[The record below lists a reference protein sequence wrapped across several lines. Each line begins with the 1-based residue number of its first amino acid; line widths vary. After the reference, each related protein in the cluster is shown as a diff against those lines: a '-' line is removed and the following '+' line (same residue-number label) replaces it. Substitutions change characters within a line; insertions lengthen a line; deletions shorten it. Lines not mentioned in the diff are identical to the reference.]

1 MDRYASTITNKRIW
15 EFYNSNPHINL
26 EAMNLIFLDLIEKIN
41 SDMTSTLT
49 NTINSEIL
57 SSVKE
62 IKHGVSSIANTLIV
76 KFHEINKECVDSIKL
91 IVSSS
96 SFENTDRIFAALDR
110 NADAFMN
117 RLNIEFPKS
126 SNELNVQLNDKFQTL
141 QKTIIDDIKAELSTT
156 ENKENGLKEY
166 ISGMDSKIQQLQQPI
181 YSFISANQEHINAN
195 LNSLRDANSV
205 AQLTQNKVIEE
216 LSDFLNKYKTNS
228 NYKGKSS
235 ENMLEGV
242 LCKMFPSDEIV
253 NTSSTM
259 KLAGDFM
266 LKREGKLPIL
276 IENKNYDLNVQKEGV
291 EKFLRDIRAQ
301 KCNGI
306 FMSQHSGIQYKPN
319 YFIEIED
326 GCVLIYLHNVNYSED
341 TIRTAVSIIDNLS
354 SKLEELGVDD
364 EDGYMIQ
371 KSMLDRINI
380 EFQVFVS
387 KKETMLFNL
396 KEFNKTF
403 TAQIDDLNM
412 PDLSSY
418 LNSKYASMQNQKWVC
433 DVCSEA
439 FTKKA
444 SLSSH
449 RKKHKSAKN
458 TTPTNFEKCEI
469 VVPEVNSKK
478 K

>member
-1 MDRYASTITNKRIW
+1 METYTTTITNKRIW
-15 EFYNSNPHINL
+15 DFYNSNPHINV
-26 EAMNLIFLDLIEKIN
+26 EAINLVLLDLIEKIN

-62 IKHGVSSIANTLIV
+62 IKHGVSSITNALIV
-76 KFHEINKECVDSIKL
+76 KFHEINKECIDSIKL

-96 SFENTDRIFAALDR
+96 SFENTDRIFAALDK
-110 NADAFMN
+110 NTDAFMN

-126 SNELNVQLNDKFQTL
+126 SNELNVQLNDRFQTL
-141 QKTIIDDIKAELSTT
+141 QKTIIDDIKSELSTSV
-156 ENKENGLKEY
+156 NKEDGLKEY
-166 ISGMDSKIQQLQQPI
+166 ISGIDGKIQQLQQPI
-181 YSFISANQEHINAN
+181 YSFITANQEQITAN
-195 LNSLRDANSV
+195 LISIRDANSV
-205 AQLTQNKVIEE
+205 TQLTQNRVIEE
-216 LSDFLNKYKTNS
+216 LGDFLNKYRNNS

-235 ENMLEGV
+235 EHMLEGV
-242 LCKMFPSDEIV
+242 LCKLFPSDEII
-253 NTSSTM
+253 NSSSTM
-259 KLAGDFM
+259 KLAGDFI
-266 LKREGKLPIL
+266 LKREGRLPIL
-276 IENKNYDLNVQKEGV
+276 IENKNYDMNVQKEGV

-326 GCVLIYLHNVNYSED
+326 GCVLLDLHNVNYSED
-341 TIRTAVSIIDNLS
+341 TIKTAVSIIDNLYAR
-354 SKLEELGVDD
+354 LEDLSVDVG
-364 EDGYMIQ
+364 DGYTIQ
-371 KSMLDRINI
+371 KDMLDKINV

-396 KEFNKTF
+396 KEFNKTMI
-403 TAQIDDLNM
+403 TQIDELNL
-412 PDLSSY
+412 PDLSAY
-418 LNSKYASMQNQKWVC
+418 LNCKYASLQNQKWVC
-433 DVCSEA
+433 DVCNDA

-449 RKKHKSAKN
+449 RKKHKTAKN
-458 TTPTNFEKCEI
+458 TTPTNFEQCELVI
-469 VVPEVNSKK
+469 SEINIKK

>member
-1 MDRYASTITNKRIW
+1 MYSTVINNKRIW
-15 EFYNSNPHINL
+15 EFYNSNPHINI
-26 EAMNLIFLDLIEKIN
+26 EAINLILLDLIEKIN
-41 SDMTSTLT
+41 SDMTSTIT

-62 IKHGVSSIANTLIV
+62 IKHDVSSITNALIV
-76 KFHEINKECVDSIKL
+76 KFHEINKECIESVKL
-91 IVSSS
+91 IVSSAS
-96 SFENTDRIFAALDR
+96 SENTDRIFSALDR
-110 NADAFMN
+110 NTDTFIN

-126 SNELNVQLNDKFQTL
+126 SHELNIQLKDKFQTL
-141 QKTIIDDIKAELSTT
+141 QKTIIDDIKSELSTT
-156 ENKENGLKEY
+156 VNKENGLKEY

-181 YSFISANQEHINAN
+181 YSFISANQEQINAN

-205 AQLTQNKVIEE
+205 AQLTQNRVIEE
-216 LSDFLNKYKTNS
+216 LSDFLNKYRTNS

-235 ENMLEGV
+235 ENVLEGV
-242 LCKMFPSDEIV
+242 LCKMFPSDEVI

-341 TIRTAVSIIDNLS
+341 IIRTAVSIIDNLS
-354 SKLEELGVDD
+354 ARLEELGVDD
-364 EDGYMIQ
+364 EDGYVIQ
-371 KSMLDRINI
+371 KSVLDRINV

-396 KEFNKTF
+396 KEFNKSF

-418 LNSKYASMQNQKWVC
+418 LNSKYASLQNQKWVC

-449 RKKHKSAKN
+449 KKKHKTAKN
-458 TTPTNFEKCEI
+458 TTPTNFEQCEI
-469 VVPEVNSKK
+469 VISEIAVKK

>member
-1 MDRYASTITNKRIW
+1 MYSTVINNKRIW
-15 EFYNSNPHINL
+15 EFYNSNPHINV
-26 EAMNLIFLDLIEKIN
+26 EAINLILLDLIEKIN
-41 SDMTSTLT
+41 SDMTSTIT

-62 IKHGVSSIANTLIV
+62 IKHDVSSITNALIV
-76 KFHEINKECVDSIKL
+76 KFHEINKECIESVKL
-91 IVSSS
+91 IVSSAS
-96 SFENTDRIFAALDR
+96 SENTDRIFSALDR
-110 NADAFMN
+110 NTDTFIN

-126 SNELNVQLNDKFQTL
+126 SHELNIQLKDKFQTL
-141 QKTIIDDIKAELSTT
+141 QKTIIDDIKSELSTT
-156 ENKENGLKEY
+156 VNKENGLKEY

-181 YSFISANQEHINAN
+181 YSFISANQEQINAN

-205 AQLTQNKVIEE
+205 AQLTQNRVIEE
-216 LSDFLNKYKTNS
+216 LSDFLNKYRTNS

-235 ENMLEGV
+235 ENVLEGV
-242 LCKMFPSDEIV
+242 LCKMFPSDEVI

-276 IENKNYDLNVQKEGV
+276 IENKNYDLNIQKEGV

-354 SKLEELGVDD
+354 ARLEELGVDD
-364 EDGYMIQ
+364 EDGYIIQ
-371 KSMLDRINI
+371 KSVLDRINV

-396 KEFNKTF
+396 KEFNKSF

-418 LNSKYASMQNQKWVC
+418 LNSKYASLQNQKWVC

-449 RKKHKSAKN
+449 KKKHKTAKN
-458 TTPTNFEKCEI
+458 TTPTNFEQCEI
-469 VVPEVNSKK
+469 VINEIAVKK

>member
-1 MDRYASTITNKRIW
+1 METYTTTITNKRIW
-15 EFYNSNPHINL
+15 DFYNSNPHINV
-26 EAMNLIFLDLIEKIN
+26 EAINLVLLDLIEKIN

-62 IKHGVSSIANTLIV
+62 IKHGVSSITNALIV
-76 KFHEINKECVDSIKL
+76 KFHEINKECIDSIKL

-96 SFENTDRIFAALDR
+96 SFENTDRIFVALDK
-110 NADAFMN
+110 NTDAFMN

-126 SNELNVQLNDKFQTL
+126 SNELNVQLNDRFQTL
-141 QKTIIDDIKAELSTT
+141 QKTIIDDIKSELSTSV
-156 ENKENGLKEY
+156 NKEDGLKEY
-166 ISGMDSKIQQLQQPI
+166 ISGIDGKIQQLQQPI
-181 YSFISANQEHINAN
+181 YSFITANQEQITAN
-195 LNSLRDANSV
+195 LISIRDANSV
-205 AQLTQNKVIEE
+205 AQLTQNRVIEE
-216 LSDFLNKYKTNS
+216 LGDFLNKYRNNS

-235 ENMLEGV
+235 EHMLEGV
-242 LCKMFPSDEIV
+242 LCKLFPSDEII
-253 NTSSTM
+253 NSSSTM
-259 KLAGDFM
+259 KLAGDFI
-266 LKREGKLPIL
+266 LKREGKIPIL
-276 IENKNYDLNVQKEGV
+276 IENKNYDMNVQKEGV

-341 TIRTAVSIIDNLS
+341 TIKTAVSIIDNLYAR
-354 SKLEELGVDD
+354 LEDLSVDVG
-364 EDGYMIQ
+364 DGYTIQ
-371 KSMLDRINI
+371 KDMLDKINV

-396 KEFNKTF
+396 KEFNKTMI
-403 TAQIDDLNM
+403 TQIDDLNL
-412 PDLSSY
+412 PDLSAY
-418 LNSKYASMQNQKWVC
+418 LNCKYASLQNQKWVC
-433 DVCSEA
+433 DVCSDA

-449 RKKHKSAKN
+449 RKKHKTAKN
-458 TTPTNFEKCEI
+458 TTPTNFEQCELVI
-469 VVPEVNSKK
+469 SEINLKK

>member
-1 MDRYASTITNKRIW
+1 MYSTVINNKRIW
-15 EFYNSNPHINL
+15 EFYNSNPHINV
-26 EAMNLIFLDLIEKIN
+26 EAINLILLDLIEKIN
-41 SDMTSTLT
+41 SDMTSTIT

-62 IKHGVSSIANTLIV
+62 IKHDVSSITNALIV
-76 KFHEINKECVDSIKL
+76 KFHEINKECIESVKL
-91 IVSSS
+91 IVSSAS
-96 SFENTDRIFAALDR
+96 SENTDRIFSALDR
-110 NADAFMN
+110 NTDTFIN

-126 SNELNVQLNDKFQTL
+126 SHELNIQLKDKFQTL
-141 QKTIIDDIKAELSTT
+141 QKTIIDDIKSELSTT
-156 ENKENGLKEY
+156 VNKENGLKEY

-181 YSFISANQEHINAN
+181 YSFISANQEQINAN

-205 AQLTQNKVIEE
+205 AQLTQNRVIEE
-216 LSDFLNKYKTNS
+216 LSDFLNKYRTNS

-235 ENMLEGV
+235 ENVLEGV
-242 LCKMFPSDEIV
+242 LCKMFPSDEVI

-266 LKREGKLPIL
+266 LKREGKLQIL

-341 TIRTAVSIIDNLS
+341 IIRTAVSIIDNLS
-354 SKLEELGVDD
+354 ARLEELGVDD
-364 EDGYMIQ
+364 EDGYVIQ
-371 KSMLDRINI
+371 KSVLDRINV

-396 KEFNKTF
+396 KEFNKSF

-418 LNSKYASMQNQKWVC
+418 LNSKYASLQNQKWVC

-449 RKKHKSAKN
+449 KKKHKTAKN
-458 TTPTNFEKCEI
+458 TTPTNFEQCEI
-469 VVPEVNSKK
+469 VISEIAVKK